1 MMQIRSPRPW
11 STILLLP
18 LILACDTGEAEEAP
32 TLQRATV
39 TRGDLMITAE
49 ATGLVEPIREVEV
62 KSKASGEILRL
73 HVDVGDEVAPGA
85 LLAEIDPRD
94 VRNASDQAEA
104 DLQVARARLEISQA
118 QLGRSELLLASG
130 VISLQEHES
139 KNLDFANSRA
149 TLVKAETNYELSQL
163 RLSDVIIRAPMAGTI
178 LQKDVEE
185 GQVIQSA
192 SQNVSGGTTLL
203 IMANLQMMQ
212 VRTLVDETDMG
223 EIRKGMEAIV
233 DVEAFPNLTFVGI
246 VDKIEPQ
253 AVVQQN
259 VTMFPVIVTL
269 DNASGLLKPG
279 MNGEVQ
285 IEIAQAPG
293 VLLIPNNAVVNPQDV
308 QPAAMAL
315 GLDPDALD
323 MGGLFAGG
331 RGRGRGG
338 PNARGQGG
346 RPGGARPGGAQA
358 GAGQPGRGQGR
369 GAPDGGVAATSPDG
383 GPGRSASDSL
393 RASVDRG
400 EISQDSA
407 RVLMRQLRGDTEG
420 RGFRPQQAGEGA
432 QGLAM
437 QRATRRAFVF
447 VFGEDGV
454 PTPRAIMI
462 GLNDWDFTEVVSG
475 LEEGEEIAVI
485 GAAQLRA
492 TQDAFLERIRS
503 RSTPFGGGGRGR
515 GGR

>member
-1 MMQIRSPRPW
+1 MMQIRSLRPW

-73 HVDVGDEVAPGA
+73 HIDIGDEVSPGA

-139 KNLDFANSRA
+139 KNLDFANSQA

-163 RLSDVIIRAPMAGTI
+163 RLSDVTIRAPMAGTI

-203 IMANLQMMQ
+203 IMADLRMMQ

-233 DVEAFPNLTFVGI
+233 DVEAFPNRSFVGT

-315 GLDPDALD
+315 GLDLDALD

-331 RGRGRGG
+331 RGRGRGD
-338 PNARGQGG
+338 PSARGQGG
-346 RPGGARPGGAQA
+346 RPGGARG
-358 GAGQPGRGQGR
+358 
-369 GAPDGGVAATSPDG
+369 
-383 GPGRSASDSL
+383 
-393 RASVDRG
+393 
-400 EISQDSA
+400 
-407 RVLMRQLRGDTEG
+407 
-420 RGFRPQQAGEGA
+420 
-432 QGLAM
+432 
-437 QRATRRAFVF
+437 
-447 VFGEDGV
+447 
-454 PTPRAIMI
+454 
-462 GLNDWDFTEVVSG
+462 
-475 LEEGEEIAVI
+475 
-485 GAAQLRA
+485 
-492 TQDAFLERIRS
+492 
-503 RSTPFGGGGRGR
+503 
-515 GGR
+515 